1 MSKFFNPDGP
11 LMRFMTKLADLMI
24 LNILFLVTSLPVVTV
39 GAAWTALSYVTLKM
53 VRDEEGAIVRSY
65 FRAFRQN
72 FRQATV
78 LWLGVLAI
86 GAVLVLD
93 FRVLSGAEAAWAGFL
108 RLALGLLAAALV
120 MILQYLFPV
129 LARFDASLKDTLKNA
144 ALLALAHLPKTAL
157 MTAAA
162 VGAAVISLWNSLT
175 VSVAVLVWLMIGFA
189 AMAFGNAGILAKIF
203 EQHLPKQE
211 PSET

>member
-53 VRDEEGAIVRSY
+53 VRDEEGAIARSY

-162 VGAAVISLWNSLT
+162 VGAAVISLWSSLT

-211 PSET
+211 PSEP

>member
-93 FRVLSGAEAAWAGFL
+93 FRVLGGAEAAWAGFL